1 MEPKLKF
8 SLRADEVASRTTTIA
23 IRRVVSRIDPPIISD
38 VDEHYAQCTGHRAE
52 LITSHDANPGVTLND
67 ADETH
72 EMVTRAEPLTID
84 EPNERN
90 LSKIAHPQSVHLG
103 CGLKAPHEN

>member
-1 MEPKLKF
+1 VTL
-8 SLRADEVASRTTTIA
+8 
-23 IRRVVSRIDPPIISD
+23 
-38 VDEHYAQCTGHRAE
+38 TGITRSAPATARN

-103 CGLKAPHEN
+103 RGLEAPHEN